1 MISDTNI
8 WKCEL
13 TRSIRFMRIKAERKS
28 NYRLLQNYDTL
39 QMQIQE
45 VYKTFI
51 KTKQIE
57 LNSIIFKKIEEQQ
70 EIR

>member
-1 MISDTNI
+1 
-8 WKCEL
+8 
-13 TRSIRFMRIKAERKS
+13 MRIKAERKP

-45 VYKTFI
+45 VYETFI

-70 EIR
+70 KIR

>member
-1 MISDTNI
+1 MISDI

-28 NYRLLQNYDTL
+28 NYRLLQSYVTL

-45 VYKTFI
+45 IYIKTFI
-51 KTKQIE
+51 KTKQTE
-57 LNSIIFKKIEEQQ
+57 LQNSIILKKIEEQQ

>member
-57 LNSIIFKKIEEQQ
+57 LNSIIFKKIEEQVGS
-70 EIR
+70 